1 MPNWYSFPITALPD
15 PIDSARCH
23 QTVKW
28 FVLIVCISTLSI
40 GLFRLGQLRRCQI
53 HSIGH
58 GQSEMPPVDNRLIS
72 KPSIRFL
79 ITVAPLFIIIVI
91 IIIVISG
98 HIYAFMQMSCS
109 IARFRGIL
117 SLCKWVSA
125 LPNWP
130 IQRRGESVY
139 ANDFQCC
146 QISENFESMQMSCSV
161 AGLIE
166 ISGGGL
172 SWCKGAAALPYFCNP
187 TDGGSWSWCKAVA
200 VLSDSLSIQGKLKAQ
215 VNVT

>member
-15 PIDSARCH
+15 PIDSAHCH

-91 IIIVISG
+91 IIIIISG

-130 IQRRGESVY
+130 IQRRGGGECLCKWFSVLPDFWEFWVY
-139 ANDFQCC
+139 ANELQCC
-146 QISENFESMQMSCSV
+146 RIDWNQW
-161 AGLIE
+161 
-166 ISGGGL
+166 GG
-172 SWCKGAAALPYFCNP
+172 AE
-187 TDGGSWSWCKAVA
+187 
-200 VLSDSLSIQGKLKAQ
+200 
-215 VNVT
+215 